1 VIPYEE
7 EDLLGILVKFLELFV
22 VSHGLIPKDRHSIK
36 QSQAPFADMKRFIDL
51 IITGTKF
58 QYTHLP
64 MGQVPPP
71 EI

>member
-1 VIPYEE
+1 MIPYEE
-7 EDLLGILVKFLELFV
+7 EDLLVILVKFLELFV
-22 VSHGLIPKDRHSIK
+22 VNLGFIPKDRHSIN

-58 QYTHLP
+58 QYTHLT
-64 MGQVPPP
+64 MGQAPSP